1 MSHYYDED
9 PSVISNE
16 QRIQYQLNHHK
27 IDLITDN
34 GVFSKDKVDYGSD
47 VLVQTFLKAHPP
59 GPSKRIADVGCGYGP
74 IGLMIAKVSP
84 HHSITM
90 LDVNHRALALV
101 EKNKKLNGIDNV
113 IVKESDALSAVEDK
127 SFDFILTN
135 PLIRAGKET
144 VHRIFE
150 QALHRLD
157 SNGELFVVIQK
168 KQGMPSAKK
177 RMNELFGNV
186 EVVNKDKGYYIL
198 RSIKA

>member
-16 QRIQYQLNHHK
+16 QRIQYQLKHHK

-47 VLVQTFLKAHPP
+47 VLVQTFLKTHPP

-101 EKNKKLNGIDNV
+101 KKKPKI
-113 IVKESDALSAVEDK
+113 
-127 SFDFILTN
+127 
-135 PLIRAGKET
+135 
-144 VHRIFE
+144 
-150 QALHRLD
+150 
-157 SNGELFVVIQK
+157 
-168 KQGMPSAKK
+168 K
-177 RMNELFGNV
+177 R
-186 EVVNKDKGYYIL
+186 Y
-198 RSIKA
+198 

>member
-34 GVFSKDKVDYGSD
+34 GVFSKDKVQMF
-47 VLVQTFLKAHPP
+47 LFKLLKAHPP

-101 EKNKKLNGIDNV
+101 ENKKINGIDNA

-135 PLIRAGKET
+135 PPIRAGKKPCI
-144 VHRIFE
+144 VYSSKH
-150 QALHRLD
+150 
-157 SNGELFVVIQK
+157 
-168 KQGMPSAKK
+168 
-177 RMNELFGNV
+177 
-186 EVVNKDKGYYIL
+186 YID
-198 RSIKA
+198 

>member
-47 VLVQTFLKAHPP
+47 VLVQTFLKAHSP

-113 IVKESDALSAVEDK
+113 IVKKVMLCLLWKTKVL
-127 SFDFILTN
+127 IL
-135 PLIRAGKET
+135 
-144 VHRIFE
+144 F
-150 QALHRLD
+150 
-157 SNGELFVVIQK
+157 
-168 KQGMPSAKK
+168 
-177 RMNELFGNV
+177 
-186 EVVNKDKGYYIL
+186 
-198 RSIKA
+198 